1 MDTSVVVQNLESF
14 IEAEMRD
21 AELYTTLARQAPN
34 ENAREIL
41 TEIAEDEQGHSNE
54 FKRIYRMLT
63 GRRFTAQVNPI
74 QLTDTYENILRER
87 IIDESGDYRKYGEQY
102 IMTRQNIPL
111 SDAYFKAMLDENVHA
126 LRIIY
131 LLNRNMNNN

>member
-1 MDTSVVVQNLESF
+1 MDTSVIVQNLENF

-21 AELYTTLARQAPN
+21 AQLYNMLAEQAPN
-34 ENAREIL
+34 ENSRQIL
-41 TEIAEDEQGHSNE
+41 IEIAEDEQGHANE

-63 GRRFTAQVNPI
+63 GRRFSVQVNPI
-74 QLTDTYENILRER
+74 QLTDTYENVLRER

-102 IMTRQNIPL
+102 MLTKQNIPL
-111 SDAYFKAMLDENVHA
+111 GDAYFKAMLDENVHA

-131 LLNRNMNNN
+131 LLDEDTNK